1 MFFQCCFDNFVQNKV
16 ILLFYIM
23 EGIFVVKIVWKII
36 IITIIYCFNCIFFY
50 LDFLKPSSKYLFL
63 SQRFGSGWVN
73 DDRILIHL
81 NCCKHCY
88 MHWMAVLCSFVY
100 INIYIYI
107 YIYITVLKVL
117 FTRRSLAHSLQPTG
131 ITSVTH
137 KQTFIHPEK
146 QLHLPFCICV
156 ISSAT
161 LSKICCHW
169 CQSCN

>member
-1 MFFQCCFDNFVQNKV
+1 
-16 ILLFYIM
+16 M

-36 IITIIYCFNCIFFY
+36 ITTIIYCFNCIFFY
-50 LDFLKPSSKYLFL
+50 LDFLKPSSKYLFFKSEVWIRVSKWWQNCNSFKL
-63 SQRFGSGWVN
+63 LQTLLHALDGCSLQFC
-73 DDRILIHL
+73 LYKYIH
-81 NCCKHCY
+81 
-88 MHWMAVLCSFVY
+88 
-100 INIYIYI
+100 IYIYI

-117 FTRRSLAHSLQPTG
+117 FTWRSLARSLQPTG

-146 QLHLPFCICV
+146 QPHLPFCICV